1 MSKYTELALERRSHI
16 GPEGR
21 PVYNC
26 AQAVVSVFARD
37 AGYDEDAALRA
48 ATYFRGGMQIGSV
61 CGAITGGLMALGL
74 AGLDDAALS
83 NAFIRRV
90 KGIHDGM
97 INCRD
102 LLAASAARGE
112 VKKGHCDAM
121 ICACVELVEENLREK
136 GKLP

>member
-1 MSKYTELALERRSHI
+1 MSKYTDLAMERRSHI

-26 AQAVVSVFARD
+26 AQAVVSVFAGD

-48 ATYFRGGMQIGSV
+48 ATYFRGGMQMGSV

-74 AGLDDAALS
+74 AGLDAPALS
-83 NAFIRRV
+83 NEFIRKVRL
-90 KGIHDGM
+90 IHDGM
-97 INCRD
+97 IDCKD

-112 VKKGHCDAM
+112 VKKVHCDAM
-121 ICACVELVEENLREK
+121 ICACVELAEDILRAN
-136 GKLP
+136 GKL